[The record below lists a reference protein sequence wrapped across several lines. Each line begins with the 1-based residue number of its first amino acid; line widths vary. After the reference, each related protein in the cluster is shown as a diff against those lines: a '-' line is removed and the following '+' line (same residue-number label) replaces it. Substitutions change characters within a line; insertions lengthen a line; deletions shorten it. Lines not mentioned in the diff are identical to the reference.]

1 MIPQSADAD
10 ESGAVP
16 IPEPLRP
23 SDLADPDP
31 GNMDSLAERGRGLY
45 LIHRLMDAVGR
56 PERRKGGEPRRAIR
70 WMPANEGAAAFRD
83 IARS

>member
-1 MIPQSADAD
+1 MIPQWADAD

-31 GNMDSLAERGRGLY
+31 GNLDSLAERGRGLY

-56 PERRKGGEPRRAIR
+56 
-70 WMPANEGAAAFRD
+70 
-83 IARS
+83 S